1 MPDQI
6 AAYCN
11 DRINRFPACVRLPA
25 RWLRGAGTDL
35 RHATQQAERAWKG
48 HAMGDGSPD
57 SSPVNALVARV
68 SGGDQQAWNELVER
82 YAPLVWSI
90 CQRYQLTR
98 QDIDDVS
105 QSVWLLLVENI
116 ASLRE
121 AAALPGWLSTTTRHE
136 IFRVLRVAR
145 RHDHDDLPADGQIPG
160 DADAATIEEEL
171 ILAERN
177 AALRA
182 AFAELGPNCHQLLS
196 LLMSDPPL
204 AYTDISDMLGIPVGS
219 IGPKRARCLSQL
231 RRSPHLTE
239 VVNQPAKHA
248 EVKETRR

>member
-11 DRINRFPACVRLPA
+11 DRINTFLSWSRVPAQWLQGGGTELRL
-25 RWLRGAGTDL
+25 
-35 RHATQQAERAWKG
+35 ATQQARGARKG
-48 HAMGDGSPD
+48 HAMGDGSAVSD
-57 SSPVNALVARV
+57 LVARV
-68 SGGDQQAWNELVER
+68 RDGDQKAWNELVDR
-82 YAPLVWSI
+82 YAPLVWSV
-90 CQRYQLTR
+90 CQRYQLSR

-136 IFRVLRVAR
+136 IFRVLRMTR
-145 RHDHDDLPADGQIPG
+145 RHDHDDLPPDGRVPG
-160 DADAATIEEEL
+160 DAEEVTAEEEL
-171 ILAERN
+171 IRAERN

-182 AFAELGPNCHQLLS
+182 AFDELRPNCHDLLS
-196 LLMSDPPL
+196 LLVSDPPL
-204 AYTDISDMLGIPVGS
+204 TYADVSSMLGIPVGS
-219 IGPKRARCLSQL
+219 IGPKRARCLDQL
-231 RRSPHLTE
+231 RRSPHLTGIISQRAE
-239 VVNQPAKHA
+239 HA